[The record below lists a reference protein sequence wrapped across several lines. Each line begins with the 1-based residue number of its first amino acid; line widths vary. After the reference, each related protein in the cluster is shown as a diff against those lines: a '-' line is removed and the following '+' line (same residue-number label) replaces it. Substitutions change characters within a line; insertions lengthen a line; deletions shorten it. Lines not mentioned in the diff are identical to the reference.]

1 MDLEEVQKMMDNSA
15 MLRFAA
21 IAMTDWLALPSY
33 PTTAPSLAPPPPRHS
48 QALPY
53 SRKSS
58 TAGGTF
64 TSGTRSPPVSQLQP
78 VQGFRSP
85 SALISP
91 ACEPC
96 TRVTAEY
103 VPAGGYRLQGFGNCR
118 PHPLFQTVR
127 KHRVSPATRRLRRAL
142 YRLASRQEGTMR
154 VGIHLLHLRSGEET
168 SLRSTQTFPLASVA
182 KLPIMVEAAL
192 QLQAAEKSNGA
203 LRLSSTVS
211 IREGDKCIGSGQLW
225 KRRSGT
231 KVSFG
236 KCLELMQTVS
246 DNTAADLVLRRVSIA
261 KVRQRLVNLGLL
273 ATDICLS
280 QRQAYLIAMGN
291 APKMAGMS
299 SRQIANTWKALT
311 TYQRMGLASETEA
324 ANKDLSFVEFN
335 GMEASAEKLSEL
347 EKSSRRWRDNLAVAA
362 AVDNTGTPADISRL
376 LTKLARGE
384 ILSQPWTGHCFSIL
398 AKQKCG
404 KRRLP
409 CYLPE
414 GTSIYHKT
422 GSIAGVVHD
431 AGIFQVEGGQDHV
444 VVSAFVDGIHR
455 YHEREAEAVI
465 ARIGRMVYKAYST
478 VRKFS

>member
-142 YRLASRQEGTMR
+142 YRLASRQEGWVMNRWPAFAMPVVCLPSGGPDLCRSLLFVMHFWACSTMR

-192 QLQAAEKSNGA
+192 QLQAAEVSLFRVGA
-203 LRLSSTVS
+203 TV
-211 IREGDKCIGSGQLW
+211 
-225 KRRSGT
+225 KRR
-231 KVSFG
+231 
-236 KCLELMQTVS
+236 E
-246 DNTAADLVLRRVSIA
+246 
-261 KVRQRLVNLGLL
+261 
-273 ATDICLS
+273 
-280 QRQAYLIAMGN
+280 
-291 APKMAGMS
+291 
-299 SRQIANTWKALT
+299 AL
-311 TYQRMGLASETEA
+311 
-324 ANKDLSFVEFN
+324 
-335 GMEASAEKLSEL
+335 
-347 EKSSRRWRDNLAVAA
+347 
-362 AVDNTGTPADISRL
+362 
-376 LTKLARGE
+376 
-384 ILSQPWTGHCFSIL
+384 
-398 AKQKCG
+398 
-404 KRRLP
+404 
-409 CYLPE
+409 
-414 GTSIYHKT
+414 
-422 GSIAGVVHD
+422 
-431 AGIFQVEGGQDHV
+431 
-444 VVSAFVDGIHR
+444 
-455 YHEREAEAVI
+455 
-465 ARIGRMVYKAYST
+465 
-478 VRKFS
+478 